1 MLTPR
6 ENFIRFLKNEEYEWT
21 PTSSDQL
28 QFRPTMILDHIAR
41 AMVVQQNPYTGAYGG
56 KDLFGIDWVFEPSVG
71 GSMEVAPLFDDIEEW
86 EDHVVFPDVDAL
98 DWEGCAKENEE
109 YLKTDKVIFTTIYTG
124 FFERLISFV
133 GFENAAMALIDED
146 QKEDVHKIFQGLT
159 DVYIKLIRHMHRW
172 FNVELMEFHDDWGT
186 QRDTMFSAAT
196 LQEMILPYLKQIVDA
211 AHEEGVFIEL
221 HSCGKIDSFI
231 PYVIEA
237 GVDTWRGQAN
247 VIDKMGLVQR
257 YGDRF
262 KFCVEIRPAAPMPK
276 DELLAFADEI
286 IGQCRG
292 KRVWLGLARLLAG
305 EMRDAL
311 YAHVKEIG
319 VI

>member
-1 MLTPR
+1 MNDWQEVLEWPDLDAMDWQAMAEANREVMDTPQA
-6 ENFIRFLKNEEYEWT
+6 NE
-21 PTSSDQL
+21 L
-28 QFRPTMILDHIAR
+28 CLLD
-41 AMVVQQNPYTGAYGG
+41 
-56 KDLFGIDWVFEPSVG
+56 
-71 GSMEVAPLFDDIEEW
+71 
-86 EDHVVFPDVDAL
+86 
-98 DWEGCAKENEE
+98 
-109 YLKTDKVIFTTIYTG
+109 G
-124 FFERLISFV
+124 FWERLISLMDV
-133 GFENAAMALIDED
+133 SGAAMALIDED
-146 QKEDVHKIFQGLT
+146 QKEALHAFYDRYADHMIEC
-159 DVYIKLIRHMHRW
+159 IKRVKAVLPIDGVLI
-172 FNVELMEFHDDWGT
+172 HDDWGT